1 MKVGKL
7 PSFPWYLRLLAF
19 LAIGGVLYAGF
30 WYFVT
35 SGTRKATKEMQAEIA
50 DLKPR
55 NAQSA
60 IVQQNLNNFKALY
73 KAREEEYAEL
83 KALLPEQKELT
94 MVLQGIQDRAKNS
107 GLVLMRFNPKE
118 DTQQDNYS
126 GKKIDVNVISGF
138 TSLRAFFDQLAHY
151 QRIVSITNFELKQ
164 MEKQSLTKTVEA
176 RFDLTAYYVSS
187 ERLNQAPAPNAKPAA
202 GGAVPGGK
210 AAGEIDMVTFRKT
223 MLWPGKPLSRSW
235 SSGRKVKNDIVVSSG
250 SPPVSNWVVEARRQG
265 ISSDSGSSSPSA
277 IASPAHKKMK
287 RRFCFP
293 DGTPGTP
300 SGQSNAWALKAL
312 SCWG

>member
-19 LAIGGVLYAGF
+19 LAIGGVMYAGF

-107 GLVLMRFNPKE
+107 GLVLMRFSPKE

-126 GKKIDVNVISGF
+126 GKKIDVNVVSGF
-138 TSLRAFFDQLAHY
+138 ASLRTFFDQLAHY

-187 ERLNQAPAPNAKPAA
+187 ERLQSQVPPPNGKPAA
-202 GGAVPGGK
+202 GGAVPAP
-210 AAGEIDMVTFRKT
+210 AA
-223 MLWPGKPLSRSW
+223 
-235 SSGRKVKNDIVVSSG
+235 
-250 SPPVSNWVVEARRQG
+250 
-265 ISSDSGSSSPSA
+265 
-277 IASPAHKKMK
+277 PAPQPAK
-287 RRFCFP
+287 
-293 DGTPGTP
+293 
-300 SGQSNAWALKAL
+300 
-312 SCWG
+312 

>member
-1 MKVGKL
+1 MRVGKL
-7 PSFPWYLRLLAF
+7 PSFPWYLRLFAF
-19 LAIGGVLYAGF
+19 LVIGGAMYAGF

-35 SGTRKATKEMQAEIA
+35 SSTRKATKEMQAEIA

-107 GLVLMRFNPKE
+107 GLVLMRFNPRE

-126 GKKIDVNVISGF
+126 GKKIDVNVISSF
-138 TSLRAFFDQLAHY
+138 ASLRTFFDQLAHY

-187 ERLNQAPAPNAKPAA
+187 ERLQSQVPAPNGKPAA
-202 GGAVPGGK
+202 GGAVPAP
-210 AAGEIDMVTFRKT
+210 AA
-223 MLWPGKPLSRSW
+223 
-235 SSGRKVKNDIVVSSG
+235 
-250 SPPVSNWVVEARRQG
+250 
-265 ISSDSGSSSPSA
+265 
-277 IASPAHKKMK
+277 PAPQPAK
-287 RRFCFP
+287 
-293 DGTPGTP
+293 
-300 SGQSNAWALKAL
+300 
-312 SCWG
+312 